1 VHFYRFIKDSLII
14 APSFTIMLI
23 KTYVAL
29 PKESVMKRI
38 ALFAAALAV
47 GLTMAVGNAEA
58 ARVGGGKSFGMQ
70 RQMAPVSKPAATA
83 PSATAPAAAKAPGAA
98 TPATQPKRSWMGP
111 LAGLAAGLGLAALAS
126 HFGFGEELA
135 NMMMFALIAF
145 AVIAVVG
152 YFLRKRAAGQQATMA
167 GAGAPY
173 NAPASMY
180 QANDLGGS
188 SSASQTSNIP
198 ANFDTEG
205 FIRNAKVGFIRLQA
219 AHDAGDLADIR
230 EFTSP
235 EMFAEIRM
243 DLDQRNGAPQKT
255 DIVSLNAE
263 ILEVAEEAQRYVVSV
278 RFTGMVREEANAAPV
293 AIDEMWHLT
302 KPVTGQGGWVL
313 AGIQQIQ

>member
-1 VHFYRFIKDSLII
+1 
-14 APSFTIMLI
+14 
-23 KTYVAL
+23 
-29 PKESVMKRI
+29 MKRL

-70 RQMAPVSKPAATA
+70 RQMAPVSKPAPTA
-83 PSATAPAAAKAPGAA
+83 APAPAAATGAA
-98 TPATQPKRSWMGP
+98 TAAQPKRSWMGP

-135 NMMMFALIAF
+135 NMLMFALLAF
-145 AVIAVVG
+145 AVMAVIG
-152 YFLRKRAAGQQATMA
+152 YFMRKRAAGQQATMA

-180 QANDLGGS
+180 QANDLSGGS
-188 SSASQTSNIP
+188 ATNARNIP

-263 ILEVAEEAQRYVVSV
+263 ILDVAEEGQRYVVSV
-278 RFTGMVREEANAAPV
+278 RFNGMVREEANAAPV
-293 AIDEMWHLT
+293 AIDEIWHLT
-302 KPVTGQGGWVL
+302 KPITGQGGWVL
-313 AGIQQIQ
+313 AGIQQVQ

>member
-1 VHFYRFIKDSLII
+1 
-14 APSFTIMLI
+14 
-23 KTYVAL
+23 
-29 PKESVMKRI
+29 MKRF
-38 ALFAAALAV
+38 ALFVAALAV

-70 RQMAPVSKPAATA
+70 RQMAPVSKPAPTA
-83 PSATAPAAAKAPGAA
+83 APASSAAGAA
-98 TPATQPKRSWMGP
+98 TAAQPRRSWVGP

-135 NMMMFALIAF
+135 NMLMFALLAF
-145 AVIAVVG
+145 AVMAVVG
-152 YFLRKRAAGQQATMA
+152 YFLRKRAGSQQATMA

-180 QANDLGGS
+180 QANNLNGGS
-188 SSASQTSNIP
+188 VASASHIP

-205 FIRNAKVGFIRLQA
+205 FLRNAKVGFIRLQA

-243 DLDQRNGAPQKT
+243 DLDQRHGAPQKT

-263 ILEVAEEAQRYVVSV
+263 ILDVAEESQRYIVSV
-278 RFTGMVREEANAAPV
+278 RFNGMLREEADAAPV
-293 AIDEMWHLT
+293 AIDEIWHLT

-313 AGIQQIQ
+313 AGIQQVQ